1 MRPSSSRWPARVAL
15 ALAAL
20 ALAAL
25 SGRAPYALDAL
36 SAALVPLAGASAL
49 AAGVFLALPRPG
61 AAVLAAFAAAL
72 AAGGAAEVWTDPAR
86 APAPGPSRGITFA
99 TANVF
104 HANPRLPE
112 LARALAALEAD
123 VLVTQE
129 TPRALLDSPGP
140 LADLYPHRRA
150 WMAPGARGGPAIWSR
165 LPFVPDERD
174 RAGGHPNHLIAS
186 LDAGLPR
193 PLQAMVLH
201 FASPLYGGQA
211 WQHADFH
218 RFWPL
223 LEAPLVVAGDFNAAP
238 WSATV
243 RRVEDITRTRV
254 LGGHRPT
261 WFGGAGALA
270 ALPAP
275 LGLPIDHILVSPGIG
290 AAWARTA
297 PLPGSDHNAVVARL
311 IVALP
316 PP

>member
-1 MRPSSSRWPARVAL
+1 MTPGRWPVRLAL
-15 ALAAL
+15 ALVAL

-36 SAALVPLAGASAL
+36 SAVLVPLAGVAAMSAGAFLALRRRGAAAL
-49 AAGVFLALPRPG
+49 AALA
-61 AAVLAAFAAAL
+61 AAV

-86 APAPGPSRGITFA
+86 PAAPGPSREITFA

-104 HANPRLPE
+104 LENPDLSG
-112 LARALAALEAD
+112 LVRALAALDAD

-129 TPRALLDSPGP
+129 TPHALLEAPE
-140 LADLYPHRRA
+140 LTALYPHRRTLQT
-150 WMAPGARGGPAIWSR
+150 PDTRGGPAIWSR
-165 LPFVPDERD
+165 LPFAPADTD
-174 RAGGHPNHLIAS
+174 RAGVHPNHLIAS

-193 PLQAMVLH
+193 PVQVMVLH
-201 FASPLYGGQA
+201 FASPLYGGQG

-223 LEAPLVVAGDFNAAP
+223 LRAPLIVAGDFNAAP
-238 WSATV
+238 WSATA

-254 LGGHRPT
+254 LGGYRPS
-261 WFGGAGALA
+261 WFGGAHGIPP
-270 ALPAP
+270 LPAP

-290 AAWARTA
+290 ATGARTA
-297 PLPGSDHNAVVARL
+297 PLPGSDHHAIVARL